1 MGDWS
6 ELFFDE
12 NGIEIFAEGF
22 IMGADS
28 NVIVLHVAKQVDEES
43 WSIEGSEEF
52 LTLLQ
57 DVSDEFKDASNESEE
72 FYYYVITKGRAIY
85 GGEKGANAEVLR
97 LKSIAEKVFDILS

>member
-6 ELFFDE
+6 EAFFDE
-12 NGIEIFAEGF
+12 NGIEISAEGF

-57 DVSDEFKDASNESEE
+57 NVSDEFKDASNESEE
-72 FYYYVITKGRAIY
+72 FYYYAITEGRAIY
-85 GGEKGANAEVLR
+85 GGETGANTEVLR
-97 LKSIAEKVFDILS
+97 LKNIAEKIAESLS

>member
-12 NGIEIFAEGF
+12 NGIEISAEGF

-28 NVIVLHVAKQVDEES
+28 NVIVLHVTKQVDEES
-43 WSIEGSEEF
+43 WFIEGSEEF

-57 DVSDEFKDASNESEE
+57 DVSDEFKDASNESEA

-97 LKSIAEKVFDILS
+97 LKNIAEKIAEALS